1 LILNNTIE
9 ILRAGIYSS
18 IQDLRRV
25 GFKKYGIPKSGP
37 MDEYSHILTNWLL
50 NKDIYSETI
59 EITHYGPKIR
69 INFKGNIAIFG
80 SNCDAQLNNKKIEIG
95 VSIKV
100 KNGDILDIKKC
111 IDGNR
116 AYLGFSGEMKL
127 KKVFKSLS
135 TYEKIGI
142 GGISGTKLNK
152 NDTIYFK
159 NIKNPKI
166 KNIPSSFIKR
176 YDQNNIIRI
185 IKGMHFNKVDNEK
198 KLLNN
203 DFNISPNS
211 DRMGL
216 RLINNSIKLNFND
229 EIESTVVTKG
239 TIQIPRDGNP
249 IILMSDSQ
257 STGGYPII
265 GNICKA
271 DISKISQIKP
281 NKSVRFKMVS
291 LTESNRILQYERKK
305 FKSKLGIDLSA

>member
-1 LILNNTIE
+1 MILKNTIE

-50 NKDIYSETI
+50 NKDIHSETI

-69 INFKGNIAIFG
+69 INFEINIAIFG

-100 KNGDILDIKKC
+100 KSGDILDIKKC

-116 AYLGFSGEMKL
+116 VYLGFSGEMKL
-127 KKVFKSLS
+127 KKVFKSFS
-135 TYEKIGI
+135 TYEKIRI
-142 GGISGTKLNK
+142 GGVSGKKLNK
-152 NDTIYFK
+152 NDKISFK

-166 KNIPSSFIKR
+166 KRIPSSFIKR
-176 YDQNNIIRI
+176 YDQNNIIRV
-185 IKGMHFNKVDNEK
+185 IKGIHFNKVQNEIRLFDNE
-198 KLLNN
+198 
-203 DFNISPNS
+203 FNISPNS

-216 RLINNSIKLNFND
+216 RLINNSIKLNNHD
-229 EIESTVVTKG
+229 EIESTVVNKG

-257 STGGYPII
+257 STGGYPIL
-265 GNICKA
+265 GNICKV

-281 NKSVRFKMVS
+281 NKGIRFKMIT
-291 LTESNRILQYERKK
+291 LNESNRIIEYEREK
-305 FKSKLGIDLSA
+305 FKSKLSTDLSA

>member
-1 LILNNTIE
+1 
-9 ILRAGIYSS
+9 
-18 IQDLRRV
+18 
-25 GFKKYGIPKSGP
+25 
-37 MDEYSHILTNWLL
+37 
-50 NKDIYSETI
+50 
-59 EITHYGPKIR
+59 
-69 INFKGNIAIFG
+69 
-80 SNCDAQLNNKKIEIG
+80 
-95 VSIKV
+95 
-100 KNGDILDIKKC
+100 
-111 IDGNR
+111 
-116 AYLGFSGEMKL
+116 
-127 KKVFKSLS
+127 
-135 TYEKIGI
+135 
-142 GGISGTKLNK
+142 
-152 NDTIYFK
+152 
-159 NIKNPKI
+159 
-166 KNIPSSFIKR
+166 
-176 YDQNNIIRI
+176 
-185 IKGMHFNKVDNEK
+185 MHFNKVDNEK

-216 RLINNSIKLNFND
+216 RLINNSIKLNFNG

>member
-1 LILNNTIE
+1 MKNTVE
-9 ILRAGIYSS
+9 ILRPGIHSS
-18 IQDLRRV
+18 IQDLRRI
-25 GFKKYGIPKSGP
+25 GFKKYGIPQSGP

-135 TYEKIGI
+135 TYEKIRI

-216 RLINNSIKLNFND
+216 RLTNNSIKLNCND

-281 NKSVRFKMVS
+281 NKSIRFKMVS
-291 LTESNRILQYERKK
+291 LSESNRVLQYERKK
-305 FKSKLGIDLSA
+305 FESKLGIDLSA

>member
-1 LILNNTIE
+1 MLNNKIE

-18 IQDLRRV
+18 VQDLRRV

-50 NKDIYSETI
+50 DKDIYSETI

-69 INFKGNIAIFG
+69 INFETNVAIFG
-80 SNCDAQLNNKKIEIG
+80 SNCDAQLNNKKIEMG

-100 KNGDILDIKKC
+100 KSGDILDIKKC

-135 TYEKIGI
+135 TYEKIRI
-142 GGISGTKLNK
+142 GGISGKKLNN

-159 NIKNPKI
+159 NIKKPKI
-166 KNIPSSFIKR
+166 KKIPSSFIKR
-176 YDQNNIIRI
+176 YDQNNIVRV
-185 IKGMHFNKVDNEK
+185 IKGIHFNKVKNEK
-198 KLLNN
+198 TLHEN

-216 RLINNSIKLNFND
+216 RLTNNSIKINSND

-257 STGGYPII
+257 STGGYPIL
-265 GNICKA
+265 GNICKV

-281 NKSVRFKMVS
+281 NKCIRFKIIS
-291 LTESNRILQYERKK
+291 LNESNRILEYEQKK
-305 FKSKLGIDLSA
+305 FKSKLSIDLSA